1 MKLLLRAAMKKSMQV
16 ALLTSLLATAVVPT
30 AGCPAPGPVS
40 TLPVLRKDPV
50 SLTLPKVGG
59 GSFSLDS
66 LQGKKVYIVF
76 FSTWCRTCVV
86 VFNRLLRLQSTLG
99 KKKLAIVGVSV
110 DRDPRLLKV
119 YVETLNLPFPILYS
133 TPRSLTAAGIGRVR
147 GVPTL
152 LLLDRK
158 GRPRAIRS
166 QLMTTQAMGK
176 MTRRL

>member
-1 MKLLLRAAMKKSMQV
+1 MRSSLQKTLQT
-16 ALLTSLLATAVVPT
+16 ALPISLLASTLVFSN
-30 AGCPAPGPVS
+30 GCPAPGPIS

-50 SLTLPKVGG
+50 SLTLPRVGG
-59 GSFSLDS
+59 GSLSLED

-76 FSTWCRTCVV
+76 FSTWCRTCGV
-86 VFNRLLRLQSTLG
+86 VFNRLLRLQATLG
-99 KKKLAIVGVSV
+99 KKNLSIVGISV
-110 DRDPRLLKV
+110 DRDPRLLNV

-133 TPRSLTAAGIGRVR
+133 TPRALMVSGIGRVR

-166 QLMTTQAMGK
+166 QLMTTRAMG
-176 MTRRL
+176 RLMNRL